1 MHLLVLSAFRPKGT
15 CIFRHC
21 FVADNVSMHLLVL
34 SAFRHPEMVVC
45 GYMLE
50 SQCTFWCSVLS
61 DLATWTETAN
71 GRSVSMHLLVLSAF
85 RHTDH
90 RPTNLLPWGLNAPF
104 GAQCFP
110 TFGCTTKRLPSCPSQ
125 CTFWCSVLSDLPRR
139 TRWAR
144 LRSVSMHLLVLS
156 AFRQELGAETKP
168 LDDGLNA
175 PFGAQCFPTRMR
187 RRSWGCRLLV
197 SMHLLVLSAFRLKG
211 NLYYDFSQWSQ
222 CTFWCSVLSDP
233 KRKLL
238 IYCFSSLN
246 APFGAQCF
254 PT

>member
-1 MHLLVLSAFRPKGT
+1 MHLLVLSAFRLDGLET
-15 CIFRHC
+15 R
-21 FVADNVSMHLLVL
+21 VASLV
-34 SAFRHPEMVVC
+34 
-45 GYMLE
+45 

-61 DLATWTETAN
+61 DLKERAFSGTVLSPTMSQCTFWCSVLSDTQRWSFADTCWSLNAPFGAQCFPTWRRGRRRRMD
-71 GRSVSMHLLVLSAF
+71 GRSQCTFWCSVLSDTRTTGRRTCCPGVSMHLLVLSAF
-85 RHTDH
+85 RRLAV
-90 RPTNLLPWGLNAPF
+90 RP
-104 GAQCFP
+104 
-110 TFGCTTKRLPSCPSQ
+110 
-125 CTFWCSVLSDLPRR
+125 SVCQAVR
-139 TRWAR
+139 
-144 LRSVSMHLLVLS
+144 
-156 AFRQELGAETKP
+156 
-168 LDDGLNA
+168 LNA